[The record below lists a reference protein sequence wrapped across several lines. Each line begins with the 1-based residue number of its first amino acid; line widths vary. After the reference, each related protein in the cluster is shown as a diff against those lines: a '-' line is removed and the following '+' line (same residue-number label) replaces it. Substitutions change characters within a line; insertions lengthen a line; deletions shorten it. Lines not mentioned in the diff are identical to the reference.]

1 MTPSEKLLRYG
12 PIVMECLSKSEPDKT
27 HYVRCKDGVY
37 SCTCRGWIFNKDRP
51 KRCRHTDRA
60 KLEDD
65 RDSQPVVARPLVR
78 PLVVL
83 PVAKP
88 KQVVTTVTRIVR
100 KITFD

>member
-1 MTPSEKLLRYG
+1 MTPSEKLSKYG
-12 PIVMECLSKSEPDKT
+12 PIVMECLSKSDLDKT
-27 HYVRCKDGVY
+27 YYVRCKDGVY
-37 SCTCRGWIFNKDRP
+37 SCNCRGWIFNKDRP

-65 RDSQPVVARPLVR
+65 RESQPVAAR

-83 PVAKP
+83 PVANP
-88 KQVVTTVTRIVR
+88 RQVVTTVTRIVR